1 MYGCTSKVRA
11 AHPGTFDAYDDEKLS
26 LSASA
31 ELSEPS
37 CFYNERI
44 EQLAATSY
52 PQVALLKQIKGVGT
66 LIALTFLLT
75 RKIRINSVRTA
86 TWALGNQRAGMWTP
100 FISFSYFFFLSG
112 TWVLKY

>member
-1 MYGCTSKVRA
+1 MTVLSYPEVR
-11 AHPGTFDAYDDEKLS
+11 
-26 LSASA
+26 SALRWPTA
-31 ELSEPS
+31 T

-86 TWALGNQRAGMWTP
+86 TWALGKSTGRDVNP
-100 FISFSYFFFLSG
+100 FLFLFSYFFFLSG